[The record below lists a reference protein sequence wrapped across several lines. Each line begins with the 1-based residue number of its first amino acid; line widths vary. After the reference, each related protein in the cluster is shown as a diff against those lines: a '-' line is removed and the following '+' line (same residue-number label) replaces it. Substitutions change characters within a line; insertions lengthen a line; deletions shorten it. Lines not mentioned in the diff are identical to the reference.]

1 MSISRSSPPRPHHF
15 TLLPYLALV
24 GCNLLWAVDYPLY
37 HILMPHYISPTLLL
51 TAALLS
57 TTIFALIPAFG
68 GHISR
73 VERKDIPI
81 LIGAALLLGVIHKGT
96 LMLGVSRTS
105 PVDGSIINAIGPLVV
120 LGLSVIKGVD
130 RLTTRRVVGLLIG
143 FSGALAVILMGDH
156 SSSEIVTTE
165 GNLLVVCAVVAT
177 ALYTVFLKNMLVKYN
192 VATVLLWVYAI
203 STIVVLPFGV
213 DEVLHYDFSAWD
225 HRATICFVIVMC
237 LLTYLPNALYN
248 YALHHIE
255 PFRTSIFSY
264 IQPVAATIISALL
277 KLDTLRLPVLC
288 FAVVIF
294 VGIGIVLSSYRPARR
309 SDNPLK

>member
-1 MSISRSSPPRPHHF
+1 MNKQSS
-15 TLLPYLALV
+15 
-24 GCNLLWAVDYPLY
+24 
-37 HILMPHYISPTLLL
+37 
-51 TAALLS
+51 
-57 TTIFALIPAFG
+57 
-68 GHISR
+68 
-73 VERKDIPI
+73 K
-81 LIGAALLLGVIHKGT
+81 
-96 LMLGVSRTS
+96 
-105 PVDGSIINAIGPLVV
+105 
-120 LGLSVIKGVD
+120 IKK
-130 RLTTRRVVGLLIG
+130 I
-143 FSGALAVILMGDH
+143 FSGALAVILTGDH

-213 DEVLHYDFSAWD
+213 DEVMHYDFSAWD

-294 VGIGIVLSSYRPARR
+294 VGIGIVLSSYRPAKR
-309 SDNPLK
+309 SAEAQK